1 MAAWTAANISELVL
15 MSSNHSR
22 SSSDL
27 APPLV
32 NRRDLRH
39 DVDAG
44 GQPAFHQTA
53 PDFAGFFVT
62 AYCAKY
68 DLFASHIKS
77 AVGRRWEFV
86 KDPASKGRSM
96 LTQIKFGTS
105 GWRAVMAEEFT
116 FANVR
121 RAVEG
126 IARYVVLQKPQGA
139 RVIVGRDPRFLGE
152 TFCSMAAEILAAHGI
167 TPLVVAEPA
176 PTPAFAYAVI
186 QSKADGVINFTAS
199 HNPPEYNG
207 IKFST
212 PDGCPALPEVTK
224 KIEAEIVAGD
234 NPPSTMEAASAD
246 KGTLDPKPMYLK
258 RLGEIIDLE
267 AIRKA
272 GVRVAFDPMWGAAR
286 GYSDELLRS
295 AGADVATVHDY
306 RDVLFGGHAP
316 EPDDHLLEDL
326 RIKMRETGAQIG
338 IATDGDADRFGI
350 VDGDGTFLQPN
361 YVIALLFDYLVES
374 RGWKN
379 GVAKSVATT
388 NLINAL
394 AEKHGVELYE
404 TPVGFKYIGELI
416 MQDKIA
422 IGGEESA
429 GLSIRHHVP
438 EKDGLLAG
446 LLCCEAVAK
455 RGKPLG
461 EQLKAISNQVGSYY
475 PQRENFRLTPEVKG
489 KFTEKLRVDPKEF
502 VGHSVSQVVRTDGLK
517 LLFDDG
523 SWVCYRLS
531 GTEPVV
537 RVYTEARSE
546 RGSEKLS
553 TAAKNWIFE

>member
-1 MAAWTAANISELVL
+1 
-15 MSSNHSR
+15 
-22 SSSDL
+22 
-27 APPLV
+27 
-32 NRRDLRH
+32 
-39 DVDAG
+39 
-44 GQPAFHQTA
+44 
-53 PDFAGFFVT
+53 
-62 AYCAKY
+62 
-68 DLFASHIKS
+68 
-77 AVGRRWEFV
+77 
-86 KDPASKGRSM
+86 M

-121 RAVEG
+121 RAVVG
-126 IARYVVLQKPQGA
+126 IARYVASQKPQA
-139 RVIVGRDPRFLGE
+139 AHVIVGRDPRFLGE
-152 TFCSMAAEILAAHGI
+152 TFCSMAAEILVAHGI
-167 TPLVVAEPA
+167 TPVVVAEAA
-176 PTPAFAYAVI
+176 PTTAFAYAVVQI
-186 QSKADGVINFTAS
+186 KADGVINFTAS

-224 KIEAEIVAGD
+224 KIESEIEAGD
-234 NPPSTMEAASAD
+234 GATAAKSAPD
-246 KGTLDPKPMYLK
+246 ASDRRIATESLDVKAAYLK
-258 RLGEIIDLE
+258 RLGEIVDLE
-267 AIRKA
+267 TIRKA
-272 GVRVAFDPMWGAAR
+272 NLQVGFDPMWGAAR
-286 GYSDELLRS
+286 GYSDELLRN
-295 AGADVATVHDY
+295 AGVKVSTVHDY

-316 EPDDHLLEDL
+316 EPDDHLLGDL
-326 RIKMRETGAQIG
+326 REKMRATGSHIG

-350 VDGDGTFLQPN
+350 VDEDGTFLQPN

-388 NLINAL
+388 NLINAI
-394 AEKHGVELYE
+394 AKARGVELYE

-416 MQDKIA
+416 MQDQIA

-446 LLCCEAVAK
+446 LLCCEMVAR
-455 RGKPLG
+455 RGKSLG
-461 EQLKAISNQVGSYY
+461 EQLKALCNQVGSYY

-489 KFTEKLRVDPKEF
+489 KFTEKLRFDPREF
-502 VGHSVSQVVRTDGLK
+502 CGRAVSEVVRTDGLK
-517 LLFDDG
+517 LVFDDG

-537 RVYTEARSE
+537 RVYSEARSE
-546 RGSEKLS
+546 QGLEMLS
-553 TAAKNWIFE
+553 RAAKEWIFE

>member
-1 MAAWTAANISELVL
+1 
-15 MSSNHSR
+15 
-22 SSSDL
+22 
-27 APPLV
+27 
-32 NRRDLRH
+32 
-39 DVDAG
+39 
-44 GQPAFHQTA
+44 
-53 PDFAGFFVT
+53 
-62 AYCAKY
+62 
-68 DLFASHIKS
+68 
-77 AVGRRWEFV
+77 
-86 KDPASKGRSM
+86 M

-121 RAVEG
+121 RAVGG
-126 IARYVVLQKPQGA
+126 IARYVVTQKKQGA
-139 RVIVGRDPRFLGE
+139 HVIVGRDPRFLGE

-167 TPLVVAEPA
+167 TPVMIAEPA
-176 PTPAFAYAVI
+176 PTPAFAYAVV
-186 QSKADGVINFTAS
+186 QTKSDGVINFTAS

-224 KIEAEIVAGD
+224 KIESEITAGDGASSAPRVAG
-234 NPPSTMEAASAD
+234 NGNGVGVGAKES
-246 KGTLDPKPMYLK
+246 LDVKPAYLK
-258 RLGEIIDLE
+258 RLAEIVDLE
-267 AIRKA
+267 VIRKA
-272 GVRVAFDPMWGAAR
+272 NVQVCFDPMWGAAR
-286 GYSDELLRS
+286 GYSDRLLRE
-295 AGADVATVHDY
+295 AGVKVATVHDF

-326 RIKMRETGAQIG
+326 RQKMRATGAHIG

-350 VDGDGTFLQPN
+350 VDGDGAFMQPN

-388 NLINAL
+388 NLINAI
-394 AEKHGVELYE
+394 AKARGVELYE

-438 EKDGLLAG
+438 EKDGVLAG
-446 LLCCEAVAK
+446 LLCCEMVAR

-461 EQLKAISNQVGSYY
+461 EQLKALCNQVGSYY
-475 PQRENFRLTPEVKG
+475 PRRENFRLTPEVKE
-489 KFTEKLRVDPKEF
+489 KFTEKLRFDPQEF
-502 VGHSVSQVVRTDGLK
+502 CGREVSEAVRKDGLK
-517 LLFDDG
+517 LVFEDG

-537 RVYTEARSE
+537 RVYSEARSE
-546 RGSEKLS
+546 QGLEKLS
-553 TAAKNWIFE
+553 EAAKQWIFE